1 MIPPPPWTMNPNVPA
16 ACFELGRIVQA
27 AKSVG
32 KTVVDLAEEVAKDD
46 RSRFQWFRYFLF
58 ADEFVS
64 NGAPTFVL
72 SHSIAAAL
80 SATRAPQMAF
90 SHCPY
95 SAFLIEVP
103 SEFLPMEGFVPQAK
117 RWISVL
123 MTDFL
128 RAIAIHTKGATSE
141 IHLQGIYPEGAD
153 VEIQWLFREEGF
165 GKNATEAAKPLL
177 FEMRLASRLAA
188 NVIAFVTAYKDN
200 VSLRTGTPSSKPS
213 DVRWLDVGCP
223 REVRVDRSFRDH
235 VKTLIASRTIPRA
248 RGVLAHLVRGHWRSV
263 TGKEQLIW
271 IAPYQR
277 GDAHIGRVVERIER
291 L

>member
-1 MIPPPPWTMNPNVPA
+1 MIPPQPWTHNPNVPA

-27 AKSVG
+27 AKSDG
-32 KTVVDLAEEVAKDD
+32 KTAVDLAEEVANDD
-46 RSRFQWFRYFLF
+46 RSRFSWFRYFHF

-80 SATRAPQMAF
+80 SATRAPQRAF

-103 SEFLPMEGFVPQAK
+103 SEFLPLEGYGSGTK

-123 MTDFL
+123 MTEFI
-128 RAIAIHTKGATSE
+128 RAVAIHVKGATSVV
-141 IHLQGIYPEGAD
+141 HLQGIYPEGAD
-153 VEIQWLFREEGF
+153 VDVQWLFREGEL
-165 GKNATEAAKPLL
+165 KNVTPEAMPLA
-177 FEMRLASRLAA
+177 FEMRLALRLAA
-188 NVIAFVTAYKDN
+188 NVITFVTAYREN
-200 VSLRTGTPSSKPS
+200 VTLRSGSCSPSS
-213 DVRWLDVGCP
+213 VRWLDVGCP
-223 REVRVDRSFRDH
+223 REVRVDRAFRDH
-235 VKTLIASRTIPRA
+235 VKALVASRTIPRA
-248 RGVLAHLVRGHWRSV
+248 RGVLAHLVRGHWRSRPV
-263 TGKEQLIW
+263 QKELIW

-277 GDAHIGRVVERIER
+277 GDANIGQVVERTER